1 MTAHFDPNTTDIV
14 PEYHTTLSP
23 AAAAALMKQFYRKV
37 PSGNMS
43 GIARLDRIEQVLSC
57 VLTAQVEQSKLLI
70 ELYDAVEGND
80 AVIAEVARELVVKS
94 QATAA
99 ALEML
104 GTAVFG
110 PRDGVAE
117 PQTEASTPVIKQS
130 IIYKGQS
137 VALTFP
143 KGDDTI
149 LDELG
154 LYGFKLPARSS
165 VTVDVMVE
173 YLDDVCIALFQH
185 GLISDELS
193 DVFLAITSTYQA
205 GGIPSVDLIKRVTDA
220 TAWSAEKDEALRL
233 WFENDVEGF
242 FITDRAT
249 DPNVEG
255 VLLYALWSIFYN
267 STSEV
272 MAIRVLKD
280 VMGIDIEELLG

>member
-110 PRDGVAE
+110 PREEAAE
-117 PQTEASTPVIKQS
+117 KADTSAVIRQS

-137 VALTFP
+137 VDLTFP

-149 LDELG
+149 LDEQG

-205 GGIPSVDLIKRVTDA
+205 GGIPSMDLIQRVTDA
-220 TAWSAEKDEALRL
+220 SAWSAEKDEALRL
-233 WFENDVEGF
+233 WFEHDVEGF

-249 DPNVEG
+249 DPNAEG

-280 VMGIDIEELLG
+280 VMGLDLEELLG

>member
-1 MTAHFDPNTTDIV
+1 MTAHFDPKTTEII
-14 PEYHTTLSP
+14 PEYHETLSP
-23 AAAAALMKQFYRKV
+23 AAAADLMKQFFRKV

-57 VLTAQVEQSKLLI
+57 IVTAQVEQSKLLI

-80 AVIAEVARELVVKS
+80 AVISEIARELVVKS

-110 PRDGVAE
+110 PREEAAE
-117 PQTEASTPVIKQS
+117 KADTSAVIRQS

-137 VALTFP
+137 VDLTFP

-149 LDELG
+149 LDEQG

-193 DVFLAITSTYQA
+193 DVFLAITSTFRS
-205 GGIPSVDLIKRVTDA
+205 GGIPSMDLIQRVTDA
-220 TAWSAEKDEALRL
+220 SAWSAEKDEALRL
-233 WFENDVEGF
+233 WFEHDVEGF

-249 DPNVEG
+249 DPNAEG

-280 VMGIDIEELLG
+280 VMGIDLEELLG

>member
-23 AAAAALMKQFYRKV
+23 ADAAALMKQFYRKV

-110 PRDGVAE
+110 PREEAAE
-117 PQTEASTPVIKQS
+117 KADTSAVIRQST
-130 IIYKGQS
+130 IYKGQS
-137 VALTFP
+137 VDLTFP

-149 LDELG
+149 LDEQG

-205 GGIPSVDLIKRVTDA
+205 GGIPSMGLIQRVTDA
-220 TAWSAEKDEALRL
+220 SAWSAEKDEALRL
-233 WFENDVEGF
+233 WFEHDVEGF

-249 DPNVEG
+249 DPNAEG

>member
-1 MTAHFDPNTTDIV
+1 MTAHFDPKTTEII
-14 PEYHTTLSP
+14 PEYHETLSP
-23 AAAAALMKQFYRKV
+23 AAAADLMKQFFRKV

-57 VLTAQVEQSKLLI
+57 IVTAQVEQSKLLI
-70 ELYDAVEGND
+70 ELYDATEGND
-80 AVIAEVARELVVKS
+80 AVISEIARELVVKS

-117 PQTEASTPVIKQS
+117 PQAEAPIPVIKQA
-130 IIYKGQS
+130 ILYKGTS
-137 VALTFP
+137 FDLTFP

-149 LDELG
+149 LDEQG

-165 VTVDVMVE
+165 VTIGGMVE

-193 DVFLAITSTYQA
+193 DVFLNITSTFRS
-205 GGIPSVDLIKRVTDA
+205 GNIPSIDLIQRVTDA
-220 TAWSAEKDEALRL
+220 SAWSAEKDEALRL
-233 WFENDVEGF
+233 WFEHDVEGF

-249 DPNVEG
+249 DPNAEG

-267 STSEV
+267 ATSEA
-272 MAIRVLKD
+272 MAILVLKD
-280 VMGIDIEELLG
+280 VMGIDLEELLG

>member
-70 ELYDAVEGND
+70 ELHDAVEGND

-104 GTAVFG
+104 STAVFG
-110 PRDGVAE
+110 PREEAAE
-117 PQTEASTPVIKQS
+117 KADTSAVIRQS

-137 VALTFP
+137 VDLTFQ

-149 LDELG
+149 LDEQG

-205 GGIPSVDLIKRVTDA
+205 GGIPSMDLIQRVTDA
-220 TAWSAEKDEALRL
+220 SAWSAEKDEALRL
-233 WFENDVEGF
+233 WFEHDVEGF
-242 FITDRAT
+242 FITDRST
-249 DPNVEG
+249 DPNAEG

>member
-110 PRDGVAE
+110 PREEAAE
-117 PQTEASTPVIKQS
+117 KADTSAVIRQS

-137 VALTFP
+137 VDLTFP

-149 LDELG
+149 LDEQG

-205 GGIPSVDLIKRVTDA
+205 GGIPSMDLIQRVTDA
-220 TAWSAEKDEALRL
+220 SAWSAEKDEALRL
-233 WFENDVEGF
+233 WFEHDVEGF

-280 VMGIDIEELLG
+280 VMGLDLEELLG

>member
-1 MTAHFDPNTTDIV
+1 MTAHFDPNTTDII

-43 GIARLDRIEQVLSC
+43 GIARLARIEQVLSC

-70 ELYDAVEGND
+70 ELHDAVEGND

-94 QATAA
+94 LATAA
-99 ALEML
+99 ALEIL
-104 GTAVFG
+104 GTAVFAT
-110 PRDGVAE
+110 RE
-117 PQTEASTPVIKQS
+117 EASEEADTSAAIRQS

-137 VALTFP
+137 VDLTFP

-149 LDELG
+149 LDEQG

-173 YLDDVCIALFQH
+173 YLDDVCIAMFQH

-193 DVFLAITSTYQA
+193 DVFLAITSTYQS
-205 GGIPSVDLIKRVTDA
+205 GGIPSMDLIKRVTDA
-220 TAWSAEKDEALRL
+220 SAWSAEKDAALRL
-233 WFENDVEGF
+233 WFKNDEEVF

-249 DPNVEG
+249 DPNAEG

-272 MAIRVLKD
+272 MAIRVIKD